1 MQLRPHAHPALY
13 AQMVFG
19 TLRFGLSV
27 IHGNVLALPEREC
40 SIQRRNQKVI
50 EESPSMLLDQETR
63 KSMQEQAASLAKLVG
78 YSLRGQSSS
87 SVTTKVSTF

>member
-1 MQLRPHAHPALY
+1 MLIQRFVCPDGGRHIEIQLD
-13 AQMVFG
+13 G
-19 TLRFGLSV
+19 DS
-27 IHGNVLALPEREC
+27 HGNVLALPEREC

-78 YSLRGQSSS
+78 YESGDSRVHL
-87 SVTTKVSTF
+87 